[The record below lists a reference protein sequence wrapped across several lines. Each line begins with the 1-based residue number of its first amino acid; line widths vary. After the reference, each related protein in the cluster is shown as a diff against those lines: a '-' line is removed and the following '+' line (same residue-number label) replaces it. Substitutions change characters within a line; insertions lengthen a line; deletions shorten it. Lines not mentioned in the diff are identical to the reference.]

1 LKKYHI
7 VPYNTK
13 NNLRKIYRI
22 DKINKK
28 IKFNIL
34 KFLMKYKEKH
44 QDNMDKNFDNLNLKE
59 DFIANLNNKI
69 INKYNNRDN
78 SYDNKENNKNKL
90 LKLKIIYEDYLRS
103 NDFKKFL
110 LYIKNKNDEGY
121 LKLFFRHVKN
131 FMNLNFL
138 YKI

>member
-1 LKKYHI
+1 
-7 VPYNTK
+7 
-13 NNLRKIYRI
+13 
-22 DKINKK
+22 
-28 IKFNIL
+28 
-34 KFLMKYKEKH
+34 MKYKEKH